1 MSKIEVKVEKVIKRD
16 GRIVDFDVTRIENAI
31 RKAMLATNSYNK
43 EVLEKVISYIILI
56 INEKY
61 KEKYPHVEEIQDIVE
76 FSLMK
81 YGLFET
87 AKAYVLYRKERE
99 RIREEK
105 KKILQKSEVD
115 EVDKNFSINALRIL
129 ASRYLLRDEEGKI
142 IESPKQLFQ
151 RVAALIVIPDIL
163 YDSRIFDKNGLQKI
177 HDKEDFNPEEYEF
190 KIGLKEIKWN
200 RWHLERMKNLYDELN
215 SQGKMKVSWK
225 KFLEMLSNGEF
236 DNYYEK
242 FMEYYRIMV
251 EKKFMPNSPTLFNAG
266 ARLGQLSAC
275 FVLDIDDNIESIMET
290 VKEAS
295 IIFKTGGG
303 VGINYSKLRPEG
315 DVVASTSGTASGPC
329 SFMRIIDVTTDVIK
343 QGGCLSSDSYIRTD
357 KGLKQINQFPI
368 INPRDDYPLNIFI
381 YSGKDFEHA
390 FLGSLNGKS
399 EVYRISTELGNYVDV
414 TYDELV
420 STLDEE
426 GNINFKEAI
435 KLKPGDW
442 VVISL
447 GGLQGKEK
455 KLPEVNIQ
463 HFNANK
469 LRIPNVI
476 DKDFSEILG
485 FYMAEGC
492 FNNGRFILTFSN
504 KKIEEYFIKKIEKVF
519 GLKPGEKR
527 ENKNYTD
534 VIWYSRDLERYFEKL
549 GFKKENSSKA
559 FIPQII
565 MESEKEI
572 VCAFLK
578 GLFEGDGGVSS
589 YGYPTLTTTSEK
601 LAYQVQQLL
610 LSLNIVSKISKKKA
624 SDIKGH
630 MGKNNVYYLRIIDS
644 FSINNFISQIGFIS
658 KNKNSKIIKRK
669 KYEKNFILPNQ
680 EKKLIKI
687 YEKIKEENKKLASNF
702 YRKIHKYM
710 LGYRNLTLYALKRI
724 SEEFPILK
732 EEFKEILEG
741 KYYFAKISS
750 ISKTRKDTFHL
761 EVSPSGQFVANGI
774 IIHNKRR
781 GANMGILNASHPEI
795 EKFITLKSTEGVL
808 ENFNISVALNKDF
821 WDAYEKDEP
830 YFLINPRNGKSVKK
844 IDPKHLLEII
854 ALSAWKTA
862 DPGVLFLDNIN
873 KRNILKKARGEIT
886 ATNPCVVG
894 DTLISTEYGLMRMK
908 DLVKKYPNGG
918 IKIAIDNRVPIQ
930 IMNPDGTISLM
941 QTMQKGVNFNTISR
955 AFCTGLKEVYKLITK
970 SGYELIATPDHKV
983 LTNKGWVRIIDLK
996 PLEHKVLIQSGE
1008 GKFNNNY
1015 QLPFNVKNEYKGRN
1029 GRLYKLN
1036 LPTKWSKE
1044 LGQVLG
1050 WLIGD
1055 GWLKNGK
1062 NCRVEFTFS
1071 KEDKKILEYFKSII
1085 NKWYNYNIKE
1095 VKRKNGVYHLS
1106 YHSKYFVDFFKKLGV
1121 KSVNA
1126 KEKVVPESIFIAPKE
1141 AVIGFLQGLFTADG
1155 TIGYDENNGNYY
1167 IRLTSKSKK
1176 LLKDVQIL
1184 LLNLGIKTKIYDRS
1198 RKPRKIFPYK
1208 NKNGKIKYYKVDGEC
1223 YELHI
1228 SKEDIK
1234 NFINKIGFLLNKYHN
1249 KIKKL
1254 KMKDFYETIFE
1265 DEILLIEPC
1274 GKEYVYDLTEPKTF
1288 SFISNGIISLDCGE
1302 QPLYPYESCNLGSIN
1317 LYAFIKRDIEGN
1329 VEFDWKELEK
1339 TIRIAIDFLDNVI
1352 DVNKY
1357 PLKKIEERTKES
1369 RKIGLGMMGLAD
1381 TLFALKIPYNSEEG
1395 FEFMRK
1401 IAEFIDY
1408 HAYIRSIE
1416 RAKERGAFPL
1426 FEKSGYVDGEMPV
1439 EGFYHKNI
1447 WNFDWD
1453 KIIEMIKKYGVR
1465 NSNLTSIA
1473 PTGTIS
1479 MIVDASSGLEPQFAL
1494 IYEKTVTIGKFYY
1507 VNQELEIQLRERGLY
1522 NEKIIEKIAEN
1533 GGSIQEIDGIPE
1545 DLKKVFVTAYDIP
1558 WWDHIRA
1565 QYEIGLWVDAGISK
1579 TINMANWVSVEDVK
1593 NAYLFAYKLGLK
1605 GITIY
1610 RDGSKTKQVLTT
1622 PTQRRGKYLKIV
1634 ENKTIDMLNKYGIKA
1649 TIEEKEEKINSL
1661 PFLKMDIPK
1670 FNLLPKEVK
1679 KKAKREV
1686 CPMCQSQSL
1695 VYHESCVTCMN
1706 CGWSECVEA

>member
-1 MSKIEVKVEKVIKRD
+1 MSRIEVKVEKVIKRD

-43 EVLEKVISYIILI
+43 EILEKVISYILLI

-163 YDSRIFDKNGLQKI
+163 HDSRIFDKNGLQKI

-236 DNYYEK
+236 NNYYEK

-343 QGGCLSSDSYIRTD
+343 QGG
-357 KGLKQINQFPI
+357 
-368 INPRDDYPLNIFI
+368 
-381 YSGKDFEHA
+381 
-390 FLGSLNGKS
+390 
-399 EVYRISTELGNYVDV
+399 
-414 TYDELV
+414 
-420 STLDEE
+420 
-426 GNINFKEAI
+426 
-435 KLKPGDW
+435 
-442 VVISL
+442 
-447 GGLQGKEK
+447 
-455 KLPEVNIQ
+455 
-463 HFNANK
+463 
-469 LRIPNVI
+469 
-476 DKDFSEILG
+476 
-485 FYMAEGC
+485 
-492 FNNGRFILTFSN
+492 
-504 KKIEEYFIKKIEKVF
+504 
-519 GLKPGEKR
+519 
-527 ENKNYTD
+527 
-534 VIWYSRDLERYFEKL
+534 
-549 GFKKENSSKA
+549 
-559 FIPQII
+559 
-565 MESEKEI
+565 
-572 VCAFLK
+572 
-578 GLFEGDGGVSS
+578 
-589 YGYPTLTTTSEK
+589 
-601 LAYQVQQLL
+601 
-610 LSLNIVSKISKKKA
+610 
-624 SDIKGH
+624 
-630 MGKNNVYYLRIIDS
+630 
-644 FSINNFISQIGFIS
+644 
-658 KNKNSKIIKRK
+658 
-669 KYEKNFILPNQ
+669 
-680 EKKLIKI
+680 
-687 YEKIKEENKKLASNF
+687 
-702 YRKIHKYM
+702 
-710 LGYRNLTLYALKRI
+710 
-724 SEEFPILK
+724 
-732 EEFKEILEG
+732 
-741 KYYFAKISS
+741 
-750 ISKTRKDTFHL
+750 
-761 EVSPSGQFVANGI
+761 
-774 IIHNKRR
+774 KRR

-830 YFLINPRNGKSVKK
+830 YFLINPRNGKIVKK

-941 QTMQKGVNFNTISR
+941 QNMQKGVNFNTISR
-955 AFCTGLKEVYKLITK
+955 AFCTGLKEVYKIITK

-983 LTNKGWVRIIDLK
+983 LTNRGWVRIIDLK

-1050 WLIGD
+1050 WLIGNGLLRD
-1055 GWLKNGK
+1055 GK
-1062 NCRVEFTFS
+1062 NCRVGFKFS
-1071 KEDKKILEYFKSII
+1071 KENKKILEYFKSII
-1085 NKWYNYNIKE
+1085 NKWYNFNVKE
-1095 VKRKNGVYHLS
+1095 IKRKNGVYHLS
-1106 YHSKYFVDFFKKLGV
+1106 YHSKFFVDFFKKLGV
-1121 KSVNA
+1121 KSVDA
-1126 KEKVVPESIFIAPKE
+1126 KEKVVPESIFTAPKE
-1141 AVIGFLQGLFTADG
+1141 AVIGFLQGLFTANG

-1198 RKPRKIFPYK
+1198 RKTRKIFPYK
-1208 NKNGKIKYYKVDGEC
+1208 NKSGKIKYYEVDGEC

-1228 SKEDIK
+1228 SRESIK

-1249 KIKKL
+1249 KINKL

-1265 DEILLIEPC
+1265 DEILLIEPY

-1426 FEKSGYVDGEMPV
+1426 FEKSSYVDGEMPV
-1439 EGFYHKNI
+1439 EGFYHKDI

-1453 KIIEMIKKYGVR
+1453 KVIEMIKKYGVR

-1479 MIVDASSGLEPQFAL
+1479 MIVDTSSGLEPQFAL

-1522 NEKIIEKIAEN
+1522 SEKIIEKIAEN
-1533 GGSIQEIDGIPE
+1533 GGSLQEIDEIPE

-1634 ENKTIDMLNKYGIKA
+1634 ENKTIDMLNKYGIKV

>member
-1 MSKIEVKVEKVIKRD
+1 MSRVEVKVEKVIKRD
-16 GRIVDFDVTRIENAI
+16 GRIVDFDATRIENAV

-43 EVLEKVISYIILI
+43 EILEKVISYILLI

-61 KEKYPHVEEIQDIVE
+61 KERYPHVEEIQDIVE

-105 KKILQKSEVD
+105 KKILQKTEVD

-129 ASRYLLRDEEGKI
+129 SSRYLLRDEEGKI

-151 RVAALIVIPDIL
+151 RVAALIIIPDIL
-163 YDSRIFDKNGLQKI
+163 YDSRIFDKNGSQKI
-177 HDKEDFNPEEYEF
+177 HEKEDFNPEEYEF

-215 SQGKMKVSWK
+215 SQRKMKVGWK
-225 KFLEMLSNGEF
+225 KFLKMLENGEF

-343 QGGCLSSDSYIRTD
+343 QGG
-357 KGLKQINQFPI
+357 
-368 INPRDDYPLNIFI
+368 
-381 YSGKDFEHA
+381 
-390 FLGSLNGKS
+390 
-399 EVYRISTELGNYVDV
+399 
-414 TYDELV
+414 
-420 STLDEE
+420 
-426 GNINFKEAI
+426 
-435 KLKPGDW
+435 
-442 VVISL
+442 
-447 GGLQGKEK
+447 
-455 KLPEVNIQ
+455 
-463 HFNANK
+463 
-469 LRIPNVI
+469 
-476 DKDFSEILG
+476 
-485 FYMAEGC
+485 
-492 FNNGRFILTFSN
+492 
-504 KKIEEYFIKKIEKVF
+504 
-519 GLKPGEKR
+519 
-527 ENKNYTD
+527 
-534 VIWYSRDLERYFEKL
+534 
-549 GFKKENSSKA
+549 
-559 FIPQII
+559 
-565 MESEKEI
+565 
-572 VCAFLK
+572 
-578 GLFEGDGGVSS
+578 
-589 YGYPTLTTTSEK
+589 
-601 LAYQVQQLL
+601 
-610 LSLNIVSKISKKKA
+610 
-624 SDIKGH
+624 
-630 MGKNNVYYLRIIDS
+630 
-644 FSINNFISQIGFIS
+644 
-658 KNKNSKIIKRK
+658 
-669 KYEKNFILPNQ
+669 
-680 EKKLIKI
+680 
-687 YEKIKEENKKLASNF
+687 
-702 YRKIHKYM
+702 
-710 LGYRNLTLYALKRI
+710 
-724 SEEFPILK
+724 
-732 EEFKEILEG
+732 
-741 KYYFAKISS
+741 
-750 ISKTRKDTFHL
+750 
-761 EVSPSGQFVANGI
+761 
-774 IIHNKRR
+774 KRR

-795 EKFITLKSTEGVL
+795 EKFITLKTTEGVL
-808 ENFNISVALNKDF
+808 ENFNISVALDKDF

-886 ATNPCVVG
+886 ATNPC
-894 DTLISTEYGLMRMK
+894 
-908 DLVKKYPNGG
+908 
-918 IKIAIDNRVPIQ
+918 
-930 IMNPDGTISLM
+930 
-941 QTMQKGVNFNTISR
+941 
-955 AFCTGLKEVYKLITK
+955 
-970 SGYELIATPDHKV
+970 
-983 LTNKGWVRIIDLK
+983 
-996 PLEHKVLIQSGE
+996 
-1008 GKFNNNY
+1008 
-1015 QLPFNVKNEYKGRN
+1015 
-1029 GRLYKLN
+1029 
-1036 LPTKWSKE
+1036 
-1044 LGQVLG
+1044 
-1050 WLIGD
+1050 
-1055 GWLKNGK
+1055 
-1062 NCRVEFTFS
+1062 
-1071 KEDKKILEYFKSII
+1071 
-1085 NKWYNYNIKE
+1085 
-1095 VKRKNGVYHLS
+1095 
-1106 YHSKYFVDFFKKLGV
+1106 
-1121 KSVNA
+1121 
-1126 KEKVVPESIFIAPKE
+1126 
-1141 AVIGFLQGLFTADG
+1141 
-1155 TIGYDENNGNYY
+1155 
-1167 IRLTSKSKK
+1167 
-1176 LLKDVQIL
+1176 
-1184 LLNLGIKTKIYDRS
+1184 
-1198 RKPRKIFPYK
+1198 
-1208 NKNGKIKYYKVDGEC
+1208 
-1223 YELHI
+1223 
-1228 SKEDIK
+1228 
-1234 NFINKIGFLLNKYHN
+1234 
-1249 KIKKL
+1249 
-1254 KMKDFYETIFE
+1254 
-1265 DEILLIEPC
+1265 
-1274 GKEYVYDLTEPKTF
+1274 
-1288 SFISNGIISLDCGE
+1288 GE

-1339 TIRIAIDFLDNVI
+1339 TIKIAIDFLDNVI

-1357 PLKKIEERTKES
+1357 PLKKIEEKTKES

-1381 TLFALKIPYNSEEG
+1381 ALFALKIPYNSEGG

-1401 IAEFIDY
+1401 ITEFIDY
-1408 HAYIRSIE
+1408 YAYIQSIE
-1416 RAKERGAFPL
+1416 KAKERGAFPL
-1426 FEKSGYVDGEMPV
+1426 FEKSNYVDGEMPV
-1439 EGFYHKNI
+1439 EGFYHKDV
-1447 WNFDWD
+1447 WNFDWN
-1453 KIIEMIKKYGVR
+1453 KIIEDIKKYGVR

-1494 IYEKTVTIGKFYY
+1494 IFEKTVTLGKFYY

-1522 NEKIIEKIAEN
+1522 DEKIIEKIAEN
-1533 GGSIQEIDGIPE
+1533 GGSIQEIDEIPE

-1634 ENKTIDMLNKYGIKA
+1634 ENKTIDMLNKYGIKV

-1661 PFLKMDIPK
+1661 PFLKMDMPK
-1670 FNLLPKEVK
+1670 FDLLPKESK
-1679 KKAKREV
+1679 KKAKREA